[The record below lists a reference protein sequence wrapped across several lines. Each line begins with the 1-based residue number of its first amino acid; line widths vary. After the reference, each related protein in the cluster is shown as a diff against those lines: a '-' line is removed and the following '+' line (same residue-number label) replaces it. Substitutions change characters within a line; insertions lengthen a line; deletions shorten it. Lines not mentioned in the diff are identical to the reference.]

1 MTACDLA
8 VREKHHYVAQYLESK
23 MVFAVSGVSSGSG
36 NNGHGGHGAN
46 SGGGNSGGGGGTPE
60 SVVSADSAR
69 ASSYE
74 EDEED
79 YEDEEEEE
87 EEAVYCG
94 LRSKDLQEAKEQE
107 SRTASFKLN
116 LSRLNKAC
124 ARWHYLFA
132 CQKLEPE
139 IGKRQRKEKAPLLPQ
154 LIVDTSEMLGVPLF
168 TAEAL
173 LRFCEW
179 SKEALRIEWARDPV
193 QTCLRAGLAPPYS
206 ILGLAQ
212 PQQSQYV
219 QYRTAAG
226 RQGRSLVYS
235 PSFTPWP

>member
-1 MTACDLA
+1 M
-8 VREKHHYVAQYLESK
+8 REKHHYVAQYLESK
-23 MVFAVSGVSSGSG
+23 MVFAVSGVSSGNDG
-36 NNGHGGHGAN
+36 NEGG
-46 SGGGNSGGGGGTPE
+46 GGGGGTPE
-60 SVVSADSAR
+60 SAASADSAR

-124 ARWHYLFA
+124 ARWHCLFA